1 VTRTIDP
8 RLRRFAPGILAT
20 ALLALPAAGA
30 FAEKADREKPTHIE
44 ANRMSSDDVKRMS
57 IFEGSVVLTKGTV
70 RVLAERIVV
79 RQDADGYQFATA
91 TGNPVRFRQ
100 RGDPKG
106 DRPAVWTEGEALR
119 LEIDD
124 RNEKIELF
132 ERARVKR
139 DQDLVTGE
147 YIFLDQRTEYFSV
160 SAGKDAPKGAAAAGA
175 PAAETRVRA
184 VIQPKL
190 NPDPP
195 KAPSTGAPAA
205 PVPAPVLP
213 AAPTGSR

>member
-1 VTRTIDP
+1 MTRTDDALLP
-8 RLRRFAPGILAT
+8 RLLLRALMA
-20 ALLALPAAGA
+20 ALLAVPAAGA
-30 FAEKADREKPTHIE
+30 IAEKADREKPTHIE
-44 ANRMSSDDVKRMS
+44 ANRMSSDDAKRMS

-70 RVLAERIVV
+70 RVLADRIVV
-79 RQDADGYQFATA
+79 RQDVDGYQFATA

-100 RGDPKG
+100 LGDAKS
-106 DRPAVWTEGEALR
+106 DRAAVWTEGESLR

-132 ERARVKR
+132 ERARVRR
-139 DQDLVTGE
+139 DQDEVRGE

-160 SAGKDAPKGAAAAGA
+160 SSGRDAAKGAAAPAA
-175 PAAETRVRA
+175 PAADTRVRA

-190 NPDPP
+190 KPE
-195 KAPSTGAPAA
+195 APAA
-205 PVPAPVLP
+205 PATTPASP